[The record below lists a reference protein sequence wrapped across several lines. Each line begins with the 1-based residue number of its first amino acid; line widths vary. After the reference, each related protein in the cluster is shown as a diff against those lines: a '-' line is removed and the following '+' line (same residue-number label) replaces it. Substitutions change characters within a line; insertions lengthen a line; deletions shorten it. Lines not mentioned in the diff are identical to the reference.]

1 MQIKEYTKVLICKA
15 LKREYNRAP
24 PNWAADL
31 TGPPIYY
38 IPYIHIHIALYV
50 YVYYI

>member
-1 MQIKEYTKVLICKA
+1 MGETQITASRANMQYGE
-15 LKREYNRAP
+15 RGSP

-38 IPYIHIHIALYV
+38 IYIICI
-50 YVYYI
+50 YIGGDIYIT

>member
-1 MQIKEYTKVLICKA
+1 MVPNYEHCPIKILQQIYY
-15 LKREYNRAP
+15 RSP

-38 IPYIHIHIALYV
+38 MAPSKISIQHIIMR
-50 YVYYI
+50 